1 VMADDGD
8 VQISCSACLSL
19 TLEAM
24 GV

>member
-1 VMADDGD
+1 MADDGD